1 MTMTGQEQEHP
12 GRAFASMADEA
23 RALVEAGAALGVPLR
38 AVGGIGVW
46 ERIAP
51 ERRERYATLRPAPKD
66 LDLIAPPGTKT
77 QVAELF
83 AARGY
88 VADERLIAW
97 HGDRR
102 HRYFLVEEGAEEP
115 ALEVD
120 VFLGLPPACHRLEL
134 RDGLAA
140 HGVAASATDLLLQ
153 KLQIVETTDKD
164 LVDVLYLLVAHEL
177 EPTAAGDGLDAGHV
191 ARLLARD
198 WGFHHTASG
207 NVEKVRAL
215 VPEAGLNGDTAAT
228 GARLERLAE
237 AIEAE
242 PKSRRWKLRAKVG
255 ERAQWWED
263 VEELDR

>member
-1 MTMTGQEQEHP
+1 MTMSGQDHSGP
-12 GRAFASMADEA
+12 AFEWMAAEA
-23 RALVEAGAALGVPLR
+23 RALVAAGDAAGVPLR

-46 ERIAP
+46 ERTP
-51 ERRERYATLRPAPKD
+51 EPRRDGYARLRPAPKD
-66 LDLIAPPGTKT
+66 LDLIAQPGTK
-77 QVAELF
+77 QAVMELF
-83 AARGY
+83 TARGY

-102 HRYFLVEEGAEEP
+102 HRYFLLHEGQEEP

-134 RDGLAA
+134 RDALAA
-140 HGVAASATDLLLQ
+140 EGVAASATDLLLQ
-153 KLQIVETTDKD
+153 KLQIVETTEKD
-164 LVDVLYLLVAHEL
+164 LVDILYLLAAHEL
-177 EPTAAGDGLDAGHV
+177 EATAAGDGLDAGHV
-191 ARLLARD
+191 ARQLARD
-198 WGFHHTASG
+198 WGFHRTASG

-215 VPEAGLNGDTAAT
+215 VPDGGLNGDTGAT
-228 GARLERLAE
+228 GDRLERLAA
-237 AIEAE
+237 AIEQE

>member
-1 MTMTGQEQEHP
+1 MSEHDHS
-12 GRAFASMADEA
+12 GETFAWMAAEA
-23 RALVEAGAALGVPLR
+23 RALVEAGAAAGVPLR

-51 ERRERYATLRPAPKD
+51 ERRDRYARLRPAPKD
-66 LDLIAPPGTKT
+66 LDLIAAPGSKAA
-77 QVAELF
+77 VSELF

-88 VADERLIAW
+88 VPDERLIAW

-102 HRYFLVEEGAEEP
+102 HRYFLFQEGAQEP
-115 ALEVD
+115 ALDID
-120 VFLGLPPACHRLEL
+120 VFLGTPPACHQLEL
-134 RDGLAA
+134 RDALAA
-140 HGVAASATDLLLQ
+140 AGTAASATDLLLQ
-153 KLQIVETTDKD
+153 KLQIVETTEKD
-164 LVDVLYLLVAHEL
+164 LVDILYLLVEHEL
-177 EPTAAGDGLDAGHV
+177 APTDAGDGLDAGHV

-215 VPEAGLNGDTAAT
+215 VPQAGLNGDAART
-228 GARLERLAE
+228 GERLERLAA
-237 AIEAE
+237 AIASE

-255 ERAQWWED
+255 TRAQWYED